1 MTNDHSEHLATNLNT
16 LTRIPGLTGVGFSTF
31 LQLDHAAKIKSPAE
45 AEKYYGETKTVLGD
59 VLTKLG

>member
-1 MTNDHSEHLATNLNT
+1 LI
-16 LTRIPGLTGVGFSTF
+16 RIPGLTGVGFSTF

-59 VLTKLG
+59 VLAKLG